1 MKPIGIEAVRF
12 GLSFMRKPFGVMV
25 WRSVFALGV
34 VLCVV
39 AHGVKVAWVVG
50 DGVAVGV
57 RPDVVRA
64 WLLTVWSCSDRGD
77 GVAVVVRPD
86 AVRVWLLMVWSCSDR
101 GECVAVGVSCLLVA

>member
-1 MKPIGIEAVRF
+1 
-12 GLSFMRKPFGVMV
+12 MV

-34 VLCVV
+34 VLGVV
-39 AHGVKVAWVVG
+39 ANGVKVAWVVG

-77 GVAVVVRPD
+77 GVAV
-86 AVRVWLLMVWSCSDR
+86 
-101 GECVAVGVSCLLVA
+101 GVACLLAA

>member
-1 MKPIGIEAVRF
+1 
-12 GLSFMRKPFGVMV
+12 MV

-34 VLCVV
+34 VLGVV

-64 WLLTVWSCSDRGD
+64 WLIVGARLPRSGRG
-77 GVAVVVRPD
+77 
-86 AVRVWLLMVWSCSDR
+86 
-101 GECVAVGVSCLLVA
+101 CVGLCGVSARSLEVAQIVSFATGLSRYKYTIYIRC